1 MALLPTTIEVSA
13 KDIPEVRAALTI
25 MREALERIENPVKW
39 EVEHV
44 PEGYDINGA
53 MVIAMTEKAPYY
65 QRVAREALEAVSA
78 LGVKACDGGQQ

>member
-1 MALLPTTIEVSA
+1 MAWEDRSMS
-13 KDIPEVRAALTI
+13 DALTI

-53 MVIAMTEKAPYY
+53 MVISMTEKAPYY
-65 QRVAREALEAVSA
+65 QQVAREALQAVAA
-78 LGVKACDGGQQ
+78 LGAGEKQ